1 MSGSARGRLS
11 RGEAA
16 TPCAHC
22 PSYGF
27 VYFRGIGDM
36 LFLVPLSLRIVVGH
50 GILCPV
56 NQYERHLTLV
66 RPNHGGPAVQ
76 EGSVSSSM
84 LRNWNIY
91 RSCGSGLH
99 AARAL
104 GLFSGCVVCT

>member
-1 MSGSARGRLS
+1 
-11 RGEAA
+11 
-16 TPCAHC
+16 
-22 PSYGF
+22 
-27 VYFRGIGDM
+27 M

-91 RSCGSGLH
+91 HSCGSGLH